1 MSHRPSDAGVEKRAS
16 TALRSVGD
24 AGPFPAA
31 GRDIMA
37 ADPEEVALSDAVSI
51 EEAAARDDFPVA
63 LARTFAHLDPIALG
77 VACGLAGGIG
87 LMFGTLALVVRG
99 GPNMGYHLWMLAQ
112 YLRGY
117 EVSWGGS
124 LVGFL
129 YGAGLGFL
137 AGYAVATVRNA
148 LAVRYLRRAYRR
160 AERESLG
167 DLLDRLS

>member
-1 MSHRPSDAGVEKRAS
+1 MP
-16 TALRSVGD
+16 
-24 AGPFPAA
+24 
-31 GRDIMA
+31 
-37 ADPEEVALSDAVSI
+37 DAVSI
-51 EEAAARDDFPVA
+51 EEAAERDDLPVA
-63 LARTFAHLDPIALG
+63 LTRAFAHLDPIALG
-77 VACGLAGGIG
+77 IACGLAGGIC
-87 LMFGTLALVVRG
+87 LMAGTLALVVRG

-129 YGAGLGFL
+129 YGGGLGFL
-137 AGYAVATVRNA
+137 VGYALAAIRNA
-148 LAVRYLRRAYRR
+148 VAVRYLRRAYRR